1 MRVIPNAHFSYAD
14 SLMSSL
20 GNGWIRLRSKSA
32 VGLICTPKVGLNK
45 PTIEVQILLWVNKP
59 MESFYIQTK
68 TRVSDNSLSS
78 NFGYKSHHSKVCL
91 EKEIVNTIKD
101 YWDYYNH

>member
-1 MRVIPNAHFSYAD
+1 MIF
-14 SLMSSL
+14 
-20 GNGWIRLRSKSA
+20 
-32 VGLICTPKVGLNK
+32 TPRVGLNK

>member
-1 MRVIPNAHFSYAD
+1 MVMWVPELAWVTN
-14 SLMSSL
+14 
-20 GNGWIRLRSKSA
+20 GNGVIVYDWM
-32 VGLICTPKVGLNK
+32 ICTPKVGLNK
-45 PTIEVQILLWVNKP
+45 STIEVQILLWVNKP

-91 EKEIVNTIKD
+91 EKEIVNTIRD